1 MEIKNIEELIEEL
14 FIRKSI
20 TVKTIRNIFKMS
32 DARAMALF
40 KMINENGYL
49 LSINEEEK
57 VLKKGKH
64 REIIDF
70 IKNAIDVLKEE
81 SAQAYYDENGDIKV
95 SSLDPLFQTAL
106 KIVIQKQ
113 IVNTTMIQRE
123 ICVGYERAVKIVE
136 AMEDLD
142 LISNG
147 LTRPRIVFAK
157 KEDFEELFG
166 SWEEVA

>member
-1 MEIKNIEELIEEL
+1 MEIKDIDELIEEL

-20 TVKTIRNIFKMS
+20 TVKTIKNIFKMS
-32 DARAMALF
+32 DTRAATLF
-40 KMINENGYL
+40 RMINENGYL
-49 LSINEEEK
+49 LSLNEEEK

-64 REIIDF
+64 REIIEF
-70 IKNAIDVLKEE
+70 IKNAIEVLKEE
-81 SAQAYYDENGDIKV
+81 SAQSYYDENGDIKV
-95 SSLDPLFQTAL
+95 SNLDPFFKTAL

-113 IVNTTMIQRE
+113 TANASLIQRE
-123 ICVGYERAVKIVE
+123 VCVGYERAVKIVE
-136 AMEDLD
+136 VMEDLD

-166 SWEEVA
+166 AWEEVA